1 MMPIPPSLTPR
12 LARNLTIE
20 AARDAGTRRRP
31 TTPQPA
37 EQLRNLLESRHEQEV
52 LEGLRRVISLSQ
64 RTPSNDTPL
73 LLPTVLKNI
82 SSPNSA
88 IRKLVYIHLLNS
100 AERDQDT
107 ALLAVNSIQKALSA
121 SDPQLRALALRTMSG
136 LRVPVIAQIVS
147 LAIKKGAG
155 DMSPIVRRAAAL
167 AIPKCWRLDPGN
179 ASQLEGYLQTLLGD
193 KQYYV
198 AGAAAMAMA
207 GCCPDRIDLLHRCY
221 RSLARKL
228 VDMDEWSQLATLRLL
243 TSYAR
248 RCFPRRTKRVK
259 RRDAAANA
267 SVRDQGF
274 YDEDVE
280 QAQEAEGSNSGEHDY
295 VEIVDVH
302 DPDLELLLK
311 SAQSLLQSR
320 NSAVII
326 AVTRLYLAL
335 TNPSKTISR
344 NREEQQSPSPYLTS
358 TIGPLISLMRASVSI
373 AHIALVNLLQ
383 VALNYPAL
391 FVQHVRHFLVRG
403 PGTGKGVDSFD
414 TAALK
419 LEMLAHMFPN
429 CMPHAQSLI
438 LMELENTSKRASQA
452 SQPVNPLT
460 YNPNH
465 AANSQQRQL
474 LVTTAIRALGRCAR
488 SSAAASS
495 RCMAL
500 LMKLVSSSSDDSSNA
515 LAGGTSNPLIISEAL
530 TVLRHLIQTDPT
542 AHTPTVIRLAKS
554 LDSQTHN
561 PQARANIIWLI
572 GEFAGVD
579 MHTVGAV
586 DVGVGKGNIAPDVLR
601 ILVKNFAQEPE
612 IVKKQIVLLAA
623 KVYLH
628 YLNDLQQSEHSKS
641 PESQDTA
648 AEPGAGK
655 DTEPSAASSPS
666 SPPISSHPIPKL
678 YSYIH
683 QLVRYD
689 TSYALRDFARTHQ
702 ALLPDPLSLLHTPS
716 DSNINTQL
724 ATLLLHAPKPVP
736 SSSSPSAA
744 ASGFVLGSASLA
756 ASAAETARG
765 GADAGKASVGAG
777 TIRGYANLPERVAVG
792 EEPDPRLR
800 DEGDEGGYGGGGG
813 AVPASRRLGEVGM
826 FPQPGSEGTVG
837 AGEKTAGA
845 SKGKSFDDWLD
856 EDEESGEEGSESEM
870 DEEGSGDSEETEEEE
885 ESEEEEEEEEESSSE
900 EEEEE
905 EEESSSEEEAG
916 ERVPLTH
923 R

>member
-1 MMPIPPSLTPR
+1 MQGLDENPR
-12 LARNLTIE
+12 RLNQQNSCEICWRVVMSRKCWKGYGASSRYVSGSHTAVSQCRTLH
-20 AARDAGTRRRP
+20 A
-31 TTPQPA
+31 
-37 EQLRNLLESRHEQEV
+37 LRNETRLKDERDLTDVMQ
-52 LEGLRRVISLSQ
+52 LSH
-64 RTPSNDTPL
+64 RAPSNDTPL

-107 ALLAVNSIQKALSA
+107 ALLAINSIQKALSA

-147 LAIKKGAG
+147 LAIKKGVG

-167 AIPKCWRLDPGN
+167 AIPKCWRLDPSN
-179 ASQLEGYLQTLLGD
+179 SSQLEEYLSILLGD

-198 AGAAAMAMA
+198 AGAAAMAMTD
-207 GCCPDRIDLLHRCY
+207 CCRDRIDLLHKHY
-221 RSLARKL
+221 RSLTRKL

-259 RRDAAANA
+259 RRHATANV
-267 SVRDQGF
+267 SVQDQGF
-274 YDEDVE
+274 YDEDFE
-280 QAQEAEGSNSGEHDY
+280 LGEEAENSIAGENSY
-295 VEIVDVH
+295 VDIVDAY
-302 DPDLELLLK
+302 DLDLELLLK

-326 AVTRLYLAL
+326 AITRLYLAV

-344 NREEQQSPSPYLTS
+344 NGEEQQSPSPYITS
-358 TIGPLISLMRASVSI
+358 TLGPLISLMRASPSI
-373 AHIALVNLLQ
+373 AHMALVNILQ
-383 VALNYPAL
+383 VALKYPAL

-419 LEMLAHMFPN
+419 LEMLALMFPY
-429 CMPHAQSLI
+429 CAPHAQSLI

-452 SQPVNPLT
+452 SQPVDPLT
-460 YNPNH
+460 YYPNH
-465 AANSQQRQL
+465 AVNSQQRQL

-495 RCMAL
+495 RCMTL
-500 LMKLVSSSSDDSSNA
+500 LMKLVSSPADSLNA
-515 LAGGTSNPLIISEAL
+515 AAGIGSNPLIISEAL

-542 AHTPTVIRLAKS
+542 AHTPTVIRLAKR

-561 PQARANIIWLI
+561 PQARANIIWLV

-579 MHTVGAV
+579 MHAAGAV
-586 DVGVGKGNIAPDVLR
+586 GEGPGQGNVAPDVLR
-601 ILVKNFAQEPE
+601 ILVKKFAQEPE

-628 YLNDLQQSEHSKS
+628 YLNDLQQSGQSQPRKS
-641 PESQDTA
+641 PETSV
-648 AEPGAGK
+648 EPGVAT
-655 DTEPSAASSPS
+655 DTDPSPAPSSLS
-666 SPPISSHPIPKL
+666 LSPPISSHSIPKL
-678 YSYIH
+678 YSYVH

-702 ALLPDPLSLLHTPS
+702 ALLADPLSLPESPS
-716 DSNINTQL
+716 DSSINTQL

-736 SSSSPSAA
+736 SPSSPSAA
-744 ASGFVLGSASLA
+744 SSGLVLGSASLA

-765 GADAGKASVGAG
+765 GSDGGKASVGAG
-777 TIRGYANLPERVAVG
+777 TIKGYADLPERVRIDD
-792 EEPDPRLR
+792 EPDPRLR
-800 DEGDEGGYGGGGG
+800 EEVEEGGYRGVGG
-813 AVPASRRLGEVGM
+813 AMPASRRLGEALGPTEGGMAAVG
-826 FPQPGSEGTVG
+826 PEKKA
-837 AGEKTAGA
+837 AGE

-856 EDEESGEEGSESEM
+856 EDEHENEEGIESET
-870 DEEGSGDSEETEEEE
+870 DSEKSGDSEETEEED
-885 ESEEEEEEEEESSSE
+885 SEENEEESSSD
-900 EEEEE
+900 
-905 EEESSSEEEAG
+905 EEAG

-923 R
+923 E